1 MLNLQEIKFQRGEDG
16 NLLPREVALE
26 GLEGTPIIGVVP
38 LTRGKLQEIY
48 SMATGDNIQEKLKA
62 DGEIIKNGL
71 VQPEVTDTDI
81 ADMKPLFATAIV
93 QAILAESL
101 GVTQKEIGE
110 KSQEAIIN
118 QEVALKKE

>member
-1 MLNLQEIKFQRGEDG
+1 MLNINEIKFQRGEDG

-26 GLEGTPIIGVVP
+26 GLEGKPTVGIVP

-48 SMATGDNIQEKLKA
+48 SMATGDSAEEKAKA
-62 DGEIIKNGL
+62 DGEIIKMGL
-71 VQPEVTDTDI
+71 VEPKPSDADI
-81 ADMKPLFATAIV
+81 ADMKPQFAGAIV

-101 GVTQKEIGE
+101 GISQKEVGE
-110 KSQEAIIN
+110 KTQEAIVN